1 MFINLYLKQY
11 FYFKNNTMKKLNN
24 KMKVYGL
31 AALSSIIFL
40 TACNKDLE
48 QLPSIPATAY
58 APSVGNIAATL
69 AANPN
74 DSLFNR
80 MLIRSGLA
88 SILADSTKSF
98 TLFAVDNAGMKVF
111 VNAATGG
118 FIPLTA
124 PDADFSRFISG
135 TYPVVP
141 VNLSLPQ
148 AQGIISYNTIGQKY
162 PTSALPIGFPNY
174 PLPSLIQLDP
184 NSPFVRMPITVSK
197 GTPNS
202 YVNTMPITSADQLAS
217 NGVIHHTFSVVAPP
231 SATLRS
237 VIAAK
242 PTLSYFRAA
251 LLRADSG
258 AVVKPNNDSTNF
270 LNYLVGYGVTNM
282 TVIAPSDAAFQTLI
296 FGLVYGQTLTAT
308 GSVAI
313 ATATANGAVAAGPA
327 FLNTN
332 NVSTALI
339 KGIVAYHFLASNTT
353 PNNAAGSY
361 KPDIR
366 VFSVNVPSTP
376 TFVKT
381 LVNGAFAT
389 HPGVLAT
396 ATFAGPFTSAV
407 TFAGAG
413 TFPPGGTAFSQ
424 PANVIDKDNHGANG
438 VLHIID
444 RVLLPQ

>member
-1 MFINLYLKQY
+1 
-11 FYFKNNTMKKLNN
+11 MKKLNN
-24 KMKVYGL
+24 KMKVYSL
-31 AALSSIIFL
+31 AALSSLIIL
-40 TACNKDLE
+40 SACNKDLDTFDA
-48 QLPSIPATAY
+48 IPATPY
-58 APSVGNIAATL
+58 AASVGNIAASI

-80 MLIRSGLA
+80 MLIRSGMLNT
-88 SILADSTKSF
+88 LADSTKSF

-111 VNAATGG
+111 VNAASGG
-118 FIPLTA
+118 AVPLAA
-124 PDADFSRFISG
+124 PDATFSAFLSS
-135 TYPVVP
+135 
-141 VNLSLPQ
+141 SLP
-148 AQGIISYNTIGQKY
+148 AASAAGIIQYNTIGQKY
-162 PTSALPIGFPNY
+162 PSSLFPVGFPNY

-184 NSPFVRMPITVSK
+184 NSPFVRMPITVAK
-197 GTPNS
+197 GSPYS
-202 YVNTMPITSADQLAS
+202 YVNNIPITGVDQIAS
-217 NGVIHHTFSVVAPP
+217 NGVIHHTFTVVAPP

-282 TVIAPSDAAFQTLI
+282 TVVAPNDVAFQTLI
-296 FGLVYGQTLTAT
+296 FGLVYGQVLAAT
-308 GSVAI
+308 GSIPI
-313 ATATANGAVAAGPA
+313 ATAQANGAVAAGPA

-339 KGIVAYHFLASNTT
+339 KGIVAYHFLATNKT
-353 PNNAAGSY
+353 GSY

-381 LVNGAFAT
+381 LVNGAVAV

-396 ATFAGPFTSAV
+396 ATFAGPTTSALS
-407 TFAGAG
+407 FAGAG

-424 PANVIDKDNHGANG
+424 PANVVDKDNHGANG

-444 RVLLPQ
+444 KVMLPQ

>member
-1 MFINLYLKQY
+1 
-11 FYFKNNTMKKLNN
+11 MKKINN

-31 AALSSIIFL
+31 AALSSVLFL

-48 QLPSIPATAY
+48 QLPAIPKAPY

-88 SILADSTKSF
+88 STLADSTKSF
-98 TLFAVDNAGMKVF
+98 TLFAVDNAGMKLF
-111 VNAATGG
+111 VNAASGG
-118 FIPLTA
+118 AVPLAA
-124 PDADFSRFISG
+124 PDATFSAFISN
-135 TYPVVP
+135 T
-141 VNLSLPQ
+141 LP
-148 AQGIISYNTIGQKY
+148 AASAAGIIQYNTIGQKY
-162 PTSALPIGFPNY
+162 PTSAFPIGFPNF

-184 NSPFVRMPITVSK
+184 NSPFVRMPITISK

-217 NGVIHHTFSVVAPP
+217 NGVIHHTFSVVTPP
-231 SATLRS
+231 STTLRS
-237 VIAAK
+237 IIASK
-242 PTLSYFRAA
+242 GNLSYFRAA

-282 TVIAPSDAAFQTLI
+282 TVVAPSDAAFQTLI
-296 FGLVYGQTLTAT
+296 FGLVYSQVLAAT
-308 GSVAI
+308 GSI
-313 ATATANGAVAAGPA
+313 PTATAQANGAVAAGPA

-381 LVNGAFAT
+381 LVNGAVAT
-389 HPGVLAT
+389 HPGVLAN

-413 TFPPGGTAFSQ
+413 TFPPAGIPFSQ

-444 RVLLPQ
+444 RVMLPQ